1 MKRRILFLLLFCIG
15 LFSLVSFSSCSDDS
29 EDVDDYNKQTV
40 LVFMPWSGSSS
51 SSGLYNYFLA
61 NIDSIE
67 SAIKTAKGNTG
78 RVLVFISNSAES
90 SDLYE
95 ITYEKGQVRHMPLKT
110 YDGNIYTTADGIASI
125 LNDVKT
131 YAPALNYAMII
142 GCHGSGWTYKEDW
155 TNYPYGAK
163 RLLLGN
169 QKSNQTPTPPYPITR
184 FYGSVSDN
192 NYATNI
198 PTLAEGIATARIK
211 MQYILFDDCYMANVE
226 TAYELRNVTNFLI
239 GSTSEV
245 MGVGMPYQTMWS
257 SLASAT
263 PSYTTA
269 ANDFYKFYSNYNYP
283 YGGLSVVD
291 CRKMDNLASCMKAIN
306 DHFTFDETQRDSLQA
321 LDGFNTHIFYD
332 LGDYVAHLC
341 QNTDLLNDFNSA
353 LSSAIKATVHTDQLY
368 SYIYLSGP
376 RLITVKHYS
385 GLTISD
391 PSVNSVAVKGKE
403 KTAWWTATH

>member
-1 MKRRILFLLLFCIG
+1 MG
-15 LFSLVSFSSCSDDS
+15 LTGCNDEAFDIDS
-29 EDVDDYNKQTV
+29 VNKQT
-40 LVFMPWSGSSS
+40 LLIMYPWSGTENSA
-51 SSGLYNYFLA
+51 GLYSDMVNNL
-61 NIDSIE
+61 NQIE
-67 SAIKTAKGNTG
+67 NAIKKNKGLKST
-78 RVLVFISNSAES
+78 RVFVFMSTSATES
-90 SDLYE
+90 SLFE
-95 ITYEKGQVRHMPLKT
+95 LTYNSSTFTVEHQMLENYT
-110 YDGNIYTTADGIASI
+110 GNAYTTTEGLTDIIGE
-125 LNDVKT
+125 VKQQ
-131 YAPALNYAMII
+131 AEALNYALII
-142 GCHGSGWTYKEDW
+142 GGHGTGWNNISDW
-155 TNYPYGAK
+155 TDYPNQAK
-163 RLLLGN
+163 RKAAL
-169 QKSNQTPTPPYPITR
+169 KTR
-184 FYGSVSDN
+184 SFGGLDNTYAINVSSL
-192 NYATNI
+192 AQAIETN
-198 PTLAEGIATARIK
+198 GIK

-263 PSYTTA
+263 PNYTTA

>member
-1 MKRRILFLLLFCIG
+1 MTRKKLFTLFIY
-15 LFSLVSFSSCSDDS
+15 VSFALMGLTGCNDEAFDIDS
-29 EDVDDYNKQTV
+29 VNKQT
-40 LVFMPWSGSSS
+40 LLIMYPWSGTENSA
-51 SSGLYNYFLA
+51 GLYSDMVNNL
-61 NIDSIE
+61 NQIE
-67 SAIKTAKGNTG
+67 NAIKKNKGLKST
-78 RVLVFISNSAES
+78 RVFVFMSTSATES
-90 SDLYE
+90 SLFE
-95 ITYEKGQVRHMPLKT
+95 LTYNSSTFTVEHQILENYTGT
-110 YDGNIYTTADGIASI
+110 AYTTTEGLTDIIGE
-125 LNDVKT
+125 VKQQ
-131 YAPALNYAMII
+131 AEALNYALII
-142 GCHGSGWTYKEDW
+142 GGHGTGWNNISDW
-155 TNYPYGAK
+155 TDYPNQAK
-163 RLLLGN
+163 RKAAL
-169 QKSNQTPTPPYPITR
+169 KTR
-184 FYGSVSDN
+184 SFGGLDNTYAINVSSL
-192 NYATNI
+192 AQAIETN
-198 PTLAEGIATARIK
+198 GIK

-263 PSYTTA
+263 PNYTTA
-269 ANDFYKFYSNYNYP
+269 ANDFYKFYSNYSYP

-321 LDGFNTHIFYD
+321 LDGFNTHLFYD

-391 PSVNSVAVKGKE
+391 PSVNNVAVKGKE